1 MAHPR
6 YLDTFLKSWPG
17 ILLCASIGAFSL
29 LLSAHVSNLSPMLV
43 AILAGVIARN
53 LMPVPKGLEPGI
65 AFSAKTILRWGVVL
79 LGLQISVSQIASL
92 GLGVLAIVLVA
103 VGLTFTVT
111 LLAGRLLKV
120 DSELTMLIAS
130 GFSICGAAAVAGM
143 QGTLRAKG
151 EKVAAAV
158 ALVVLFGTLMIAI
171 GPLIASAMGWQ
182 GTPAGVFIGASTH
195 EVAQV
200 VAGAGITG
208 DSLHVGDA
216 VLEAAVPVKLARV
229 ALLAPVIIAAGWLHS
244 RGLRSAGGQAREGGK
259 KPPILPLFVVG
270 FLLMIVVASVNVVPS
285 NALDTVKHIQQF
297 LLADAMFALGLGVHI
312 KSLIALGARP
322 LILGLLSTCTIIA
335 IALVGVLIVF

>member
-1 MAHPR
+1 MAHAR
-6 YLDTFLKSWPG
+6 QLDVFLKTWPG
-17 ILLCASIGAFSL
+17 ILLCASIGALSL
-29 LLSAHVSNLSPMLV
+29 LISAHVSNLSPMLL

-53 LMPVPKGLEPGI
+53 LMPVPQGLEPGI

-79 LGLQISVSQIASL
+79 LGLQISVAQIASL
-92 GLGVLAIVLVA
+92 GVGVLAIVLVA
-103 VGLTFTVT
+103 VGLTFAAT
-111 LLAGRLLKV
+111 LAFGRLLKV

-158 ALVVLFGTLMIAI
+158 ALVVLFGTLMIAV
-171 GPLIASAMGWQ
+171 GPLIVSAMGWQ
-182 GTPAGVFIGASTH
+182 ATPAGVFIGASTH

-200 VAGAGITG
+200 VAAAGITG

-216 VLEAAVPVKLARV
+216 VLAAAVPVKLARV
-229 ALLAPVIIAAGWLHS
+229 ALLAPVIIAAGWLH
-244 RGLRSAGGQAREGGK
+244 LRMMRSTGNEVREGAK
-259 KPPILPLFVVG
+259 KPPLLPLFVVG
-270 FLLMIVVASVNVVPS
+270 FLAMIVLASVNVVPNS
-285 NALDTVKHIQQF
+285 ALSVIKHVQQF

-312 KSLIALGARP
+312 KSLIELGARP

-335 IALVGVLIVF
+335 IALVGVLLVF